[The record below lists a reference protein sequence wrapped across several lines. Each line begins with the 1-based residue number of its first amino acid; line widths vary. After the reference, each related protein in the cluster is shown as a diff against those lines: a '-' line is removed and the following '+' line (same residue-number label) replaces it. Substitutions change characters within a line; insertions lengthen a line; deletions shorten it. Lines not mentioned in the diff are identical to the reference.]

1 LGKTYLERALQLNP
15 QLVGARSRLVSFRS
29 GERNRR
35 MYDHLKNVPKGS
47 HYQIISALP
56 EAERFEYLP
65 HLAESAFFEG
75 ENADYALKPEEA
87 KAAWERARKYAQDAL
102 ALAAKLSN
110 DPSCGTA
117 IYKANMILGT
127 LAMWGGDQKAAVR
140 FMLDAS
146 RAPASEELAYNSA
159 AAAERLVKYLL
170 KYGERET
177 VVEFLERM
185 AQINIIGK
193 DAILEAAA
201 AIRRGQMPMAYQ
213 ATMTKQEPTTT
224 R

>member
-1 LGKTYLERALQLNP
+1 MNP
-15 QLVGARSRLVSFRS
+15 QLVGARSRLVSLRF

-35 MYDHLKNVPKGS
+35 MYDHLRNVPKES
-47 HYQIISALP
+47 QYQTISALP

-65 HLAESAFFEG
+65 HLAELAYFEG
-75 ENADYALKPEEA
+75 ENAENARKPEEA

-102 ALAAKLSN
+102 ALAAKRSN
-110 DPSCGTA
+110 DPSCGFA

-127 LAMWGGDQKAAVR
+127 LAMWDGDQKTAVR

-146 RAPASEELAYNSA
+146 KAPASEELAYNTA
-159 AAAERLVKYLL
+159 PYAERLVKYLL

-177 VVEFLERM
+177 VIEFLERM

-193 DAILEAAA
+193 DSILDAAA